1 MAADRIKS
9 PRRWIWRGLWA
20 VVGLVTLVLLAA
32 GVGVVMLKGQY
43 GAALVRD
50 FADGREVAGYGRLE
64 VGRVRGDV
72 LGRFRIDS
80 VSVRDETGVWL
91 EVEAVDIAWNPWAL
105 TGRVLDIELAEAE
118 AVRVLRRPDRVER
131 DVGGGG
137 GDLDITRWRL
147 NLADA
152 GVGELYLAEGLA
164 GPQASLTLS
173 ARLTRE
179 GGAWSGA
186 VSAER
191 LDAPGDRFDLAFSFA
206 QTLDATYEFAAAPD
220 GPLTALLR
228 MPGSSLSGAG
238 ALTGD
243 LSSGRGD
250 AEISVDGAR
259 ALQLEAGW
267 GEGRLE
273 VSGEADL
280 STLPGLE
287 GVAQRVSGPVR
298 LRAEAPFGD
307 AGVSDLDIGSAVL
320 DLESGTLSVD
330 MRPGPERTLDLGAR
344 LGDGALALLTGGQLT
359 ARSARVEG
367 RLDLSGDRSF
377 DGRIEAEGLTAPGDV
392 SVVAFSGPVR
402 LAGPLSEP
410 AARWD
415 LQLTEIDIAGSQ
427 PLASLMGETLG
438 AQGQAVWRRDA
449 ERFDISQLALTTAAG
464 DISAQGAVELG
475 ARRWRVEARSDALSP
490 EAVTDLLGG
499 AGPLSIDAEGGFD
512 GAVRAEFR
520 FSRFRPA
527 GALAEQLSAPLSG
540 SGVLERTAEGGLSVT
555 DIALASPELELA
567 GAASQQGE
575 AWRVDGDAIW
585 SGAAPVSALTLDGAL
600 SARFDAAVG
609 DDGVDARVEARTP
622 ALTIGPETLTDP
634 RLRVEVSGP
643 LEALSGEARL
653 TGEGGRGAVDLN
665 ARFARTG
672 ERVRLDTLS
681 GRAAGFTIDG
691 SAEAGPDALS
701 LSARLQPEAGFGRLQ
716 LDASLQGGAVQVE
729 LAGEDLVFGD
739 LSYIDL
745 GRLTLTGSLD
755 QVALSF
761 TAKGAYGAAF
771 DLSGEGAFSV
781 RDDGQTLTT
790 SLQGQYGAVSLA
802 TRAPIEVQ
810 ITPEL
815 TASADLDLGE
825 GRGVFSYA
833 GGDAPRIEASLEDAP
848 AALLSLR
855 RAREPVEGLLSGEA
869 SLSRTESVW
878 TGQVSLSGDG
888 LRPARASEDRTL
900 SGGVTA
906 RLDRERLTLSA
917 RALGVELSADAGL
930 TVETGPVATL
940 GQLFDRSAPIEGR
953 ASAEGRIGDFAAFHI
968 DPAQRLT
975 GRIDL
980 QAEISGVVADPVL
993 VGSATLSDAR
1003 FSDARAGLD
1012 LRGLQADLDMTRT
1025 GARLTRLSATDGQ
1038 GGSLSGTGTLDLA
1051 TPLALEAAVRF
1062 EDFRLIDRNDAE
1074 AVGTGDVRFVLENG
1088 QGRLSGSAVID
1099 RADISPNGRG
1109 RAPVRQ
1115 IEVVE
1120 INRPAGLD
1128 PAPEARSGPP
1138 VTLDY
1143 QVSAPR
1149 RVFVRGPNYD
1159 TEWSFD
1165 LAISGASNDPVL
1177 QGEAR
1182 LVRGRAA
1189 LLGRNFELERGQ
1201 VILDGDPA
1209 QARLNVAAINQR
1221 DDLTARVEVDG
1232 TLTAPEIRLT
1242 SQPAL
1247 PEDEVASRILFGE
1260 SAANLTALQAAQL
1273 AGALAS
1279 LSGGSGLDPLG
1290 ALRQAAGLD
1299 LLGVRRNAAGETVV
1313 SGGRYLTDDVFLQL
1327 EGASVGA
1334 APATR
1339 IDWTLTPRFTLT
1351 SSLDAQGRA
1360 GLALSWRVE
1369 YDDDLFGEV
1378 ELFRGFRDRLGL
1390 GSDDGEADS
1399 EDGDAQ
1405 NGDAP
1410 AEPD

>member
-1 MAADRIKS
+1 MAGEATKS

-20 VVGLVTLVLLAA
+20 VAGLITLALLAA

-50 FADGREVAGYGRLE
+50 FADGRDVAGYGRLE
-64 VGRVRGDV
+64 IGRVRGDV
-72 LGRFRIDS
+72 LGRFRIDTL
-80 VSVRDETGVWL
+80 SVRDEAGVWL
-91 EVEAVDIAWNPWAL
+91 EVEAVEVAWNPLAL
-105 TGRVLDIELAEAE
+105 TRRVLDIELAEA
-118 AVRVLRRPDRVER
+118 ASVRVLRRPER
-131 DVGGGG
+131 AQPDAGGGG
-137 GDLDITRWRL
+137 GGFDLARWRL
-147 NLADA
+147 NLESA
-152 GVGELYLAEGLA
+152 GIGEFHLAEGLA
-164 GPQASLTLS
+164 GPEASLTLS
-173 ARLTRE
+173 ARLTQTA
-179 GGAWSGA
+179 GAWSGA

-191 LDAPGDRFDLAFSFA
+191 LDAPGDRVNLEFSFDQVLEA
-206 QTLDATYEFAAAPD
+206 SYEFIASPD

-228 MPGSSLSGAG
+228 MPGSSLSGDG
-238 ALTGD
+238 AVSGD
-243 LSSGRGD
+243 ASSGTGD

-259 ALQLEAGW
+259 ALQLDASW
-267 GEGRLE
+267 GEGRLV

-280 STLPGLE
+280 STVPRLE
-287 GVAQRVSGPVR
+287 GVARRVAGPVR
-298 LRAEAPFGD
+298 LRAEAHFQD
-307 AGVSDLDIGSAVL
+307 AQVTDLDIGSAVL
-320 DLESGTLSVD
+320 DVESGALSID
-330 MRPGPERTLDLGAR
+330 IRPGPERTLDLDAR
-344 LGDGALALLTGGQLT
+344 LGEGALALLTGEQLT
-359 ARSARVEG
+359 ARSGRIEG

-377 DGRIEAEGLTAPGDV
+377 EGRIEAEGFTAPGEV
-392 SVVAFSGPVR
+392 SVAAFTGPVS

-410 AARWD
+410 SARWD
-415 LQLTEIDIAGSQ
+415 LQLTELDIAGSE
-427 PLASLMGETLG
+427 PLAALMGGTPG
-438 AQGQAVWRRDA
+438 AEGRAVWRRDA
-449 ERFDISQLALTTAAG
+449 ERFDISQLNLNAAAG
-464 DISAQGAVELG
+464 DIAAQGAVELG
-475 ARRWRVEARSDALSP
+475 ARRWRVEARSQALSP
-490 EAVTDLLGG
+490 GAVTDLVGG
-499 AGPLSIDAEGGFD
+499 SGPASVDAEGGFD
-512 GAVRAEFR
+512 GAVRADFQ
-520 FSRFRPA
+520 FSRFTPA
-527 GALAEQLSAPLSG
+527 GPLAERLSAPLSG
-540 SGVLERTAEGGLSVT
+540 SGVLERTAEGELSLN
-555 DIALASPELELA
+555 DIVLSSPELELA

-575 AWRVDGDAIW
+575 AWRVEGDAVW

-600 SARFDAAVG
+600 SARFDGTLGAG
-609 DDGVDARVEARTP
+609 GVDARVEARAQT
-622 ALTIGPETLTDP
+622 LTVGPETLTDP
-634 RLRVEVSGP
+634 RLRLEVSGP
-643 LEALSGEARL
+643 FQALAGEARL
-653 TGEGGRGAVDLN
+653 TGEGRRGALDLN
-665 ARFARTG
+665 AQFARNG
-672 ERVRLDTLS
+672 ETVRLDTLS
-681 GRAAGFTIDG
+681 GQAAGFMIEG
-691 SAEAGPDALS
+691 SAEAGPDALGV
-701 LSARLQPEAGFGRLQ
+701 SARLQPEAGFGQLQ
-716 LDASLQGGAVQVE
+716 LDASLQGGAVQAA

-739 LSYIDL
+739 LSYLDEV
-745 GRLTLTGSLD
+745 RLTLEGSLEE
-755 QVALSF
+755 VALSF
-761 TAKGAYGAAF
+761 AADGAYGAAF
-771 DLSGEGAFSV
+771 ELTGEGMLAAT
-781 RDDGQTLTT
+781 DDARTLTT

-810 ITPEL
+810 FTPEL
-815 TASADLDLGE
+815 RFSAELDLGD
-825 GRGVFSYA
+825 GRGVVSYA
-833 GGDAPRIEASLEDAP
+833 GGDAPSIQASLEDAP

-869 SLSRTESVW
+869 SLSRTEGVW
-878 TGQVSLSGDG
+878 TGDVALNGAG

-906 RLDRERLTLSA
+906 RLDRERLNLTA
-917 RALGVELSADAGL
+917 RAEGVELTADAGL
-930 TVETGPVATL
+930 TVQTGPVATL
-940 GQLFDRSAPIEGR
+940 GQLFDRRASIEGR

-975 GRIDL
+975 GRVDL

-993 VGSATLSDAR
+993 VGSATLNDAR

-1012 LRGLQADLDMTRT
+1012 LQDLEAELDMTRS
-1025 GARLTRLSATDGQ
+1025 GARLSRLAATDGQ
-1038 GGSLSGTGTLDLA
+1038 GGSLSGSGTLDIA
-1051 TPLALEAAVRF
+1051 TPIGLEAEVSF

-1074 AVGTGDVRFVLENG
+1074 AVGTGDVRFVLEG
-1088 QGRLSGSAVID
+1088 GRGRLSGSAVID

-1128 PAPEARSGPP
+1128 PAPEASAGPP
-1138 VTLDY
+1138 ITLDY

-1165 LAISGASNDPVL
+1165 LAISGTSADPVL

-1232 TLTAPEIRLT
+1232 TVSAPEIRLT

-1369 YDDDLFGEV
+1369 YDDNLFREV

-1390 GSDDGEADS
+1390 RPDDEGELGGADAES
-1399 EDGDAQ
+1399 E
-1405 NGDAP
+1405 DAP
-1410 AEPD
+1410 AAPD